1 MKIVCVC
8 DAGVPEML
16 MQKMK
21 GLPGCE
27 VELYTEKTLTDI
39 KAITMI
45 GRIAEVHG
53 AESCP
58 VTPEMLQAVRD
69 ADAVVVHTAPV
80 NSAVLDAAPALKYV
94 GVLRTGVE
102 NVNVELCTQRGIA
115 VYNADGRNAAAV
127 ADQTVAMM
135 LCEMRNIA
143 RGHAALM
150 AGKWV
155 KVFPNVYDS
164 HDMANCTVGILGVGK
179 IGTMVARRLRGF
191 GCKILGC
198 DPFLPEGEIL
208 ARGCDEAVDKQTL
221 LRRSDFVTMHMVY
234 KEGDAPL
241 IGAAELALMKKSAIL
256 EILARGCDEA
266 VDKQTLLR
274 RSDFVT
280 MHMVYKEG
288 DAPLIGAAELALM
301 KKSAILVNCARAG
314 LVDTQALAAALRE
327 KRIGGAAVD
336 VFDEEPLPE
345 GHPFLSLSNVTLTPH
360 SAGTTVDAFAN
371 SVAIIRGQFEQLL
384 AGGTP
389 RNRVN

>member
-16 MQKMK
+16 MQRME

-27 VELYTEKTLTDI
+27 VVLYTEKTLTDI
-39 KAITMI
+39 KAITVM
-45 GRIAEVHG
+45 GRTAEVQG
-53 AESCP
+53 AEKCP
-58 VTPEMLQAVRD
+58 VTPEMLQAVRE
-69 ADAVVVHTAPV
+69 AEVLVVHTAPV

-102 NVNVELCTQRGIA
+102 NVNVDLCTQRGIQ

-155 KVFPNVYDS
+155 KVFPNVYNS
-164 HDMANCTVGILGVGK
+164 HDMCNCTVGILGVGK
-179 IGTMVARRLRGF
+179 IGSLVARRLRGF
-191 GCKILGC
+191 GCRILGC
-198 DPFLPEGEIL
+198 DPFLPEAEVL

-221 LRRSDFVTMHMVY
+221 LRRADFVTMHMVY
-234 KEGDAPL
+234 REGEAPL
-241 IGAAELALMKKSAIL
+241 IGAEELALMKKSA
-256 EILARGCDEA
+256 
-266 VDKQTLLR
+266 V
-274 RSDFVT
+274 
-280 MHMVYKEG
+280 
-288 DAPLIGAAELALM
+288 
-301 KKSAILVNCARAG
+301 LVNCARAG
-314 LVDTQALAAALRE
+314 LVDTQALVSALAE
-327 KRIGGAAVD
+327 GRIGGAAID
-336 VFDEEPLPE
+336 VFDVEPLPE
-345 GHPFLSLSNVTLTPH
+345 GHPLLALPNVTLTPH

-371 SVAIIRGQFEQLL
+371 SVDIIREQFSQLL
-384 AGGTP
+384 AGKTP

>member
-16 MQKMK
+16 MKKMQ

-27 VELYTEKTLTDI
+27 VALYTEKTLMDI
-39 KAITMI
+39 KAITVM
-45 GRIAEVHG
+45 GRTAEVQG
-53 AESCP
+53 AENCP
-58 VTPEMLQAVRD
+58 VTEEMLQAVRD
-69 ADAVVVHTAPV
+69 ADAIVVHTAPV
-80 NSAVLDAAPALKYV
+80 NRAVLDAAPAVKHV

-115 VYNADGRNAAAV
+115 VYNADGRNAVAV

-164 HDMANCTVGILGVGK
+164 HDMCNCTVGILGVGK
-179 IGTMVARRLRGF
+179 IGSLVAQRLRGF

-198 DPFLPEGEIL
+198 DPYLPEAEVL
-208 ARGCDEAVDKQTL
+208 ARGCDEAVGKEEL
-221 LRRSDFVTMHMVY
+221 LRRADFVTMHMVY
-234 KEGDAPL
+234 KEGDP
-241 IGAAELALMKKSAIL
+241 
-256 EILARGCDEA
+256 
-266 VDKQTLLR
+266 
-274 RSDFVT
+274 
-280 MHMVYKEG
+280 H
-288 DAPLIGAAELALM
+288 LIGAAELALM

-314 LVDTQALAAALRE
+314 LVDTDALAAALAE
-327 KRIGGAAVD
+327 KRIGGAAID
-336 VFDEEPLPE
+336 VFDAEPLPE
-345 GHPFLSLSNVTLTPH
+345 GHPFLSLPNVTLTPH

-371 SVAIIRGQFEQLL
+371 SVGIIRAQFQQLL
-384 AGGTP
+384 AGQMP

>member
-179 IGTMVARRLRGF
+179 IGSMVARRLRGF

-198 DPFLPEGEIL
+198 DPFLPEG
-208 ARGCDEAVDKQTL
+208 
-221 LRRSDFVTMHMVY
+221 
-234 KEGDAPL
+234 
-241 IGAAELALMKKSAIL
+241 